1 MFFCQ
6 AAALWPVQTANN
18 RIMKYTLEDLA
29 AMFDGVAAGN
39 VKKEITGVAPFDR
52 AGADHITL
60 AGSRKFLK
68 RLEHT
73 AAGAVIVPADF
84 RDASK
89 NLLAAGNPEAVF
101 TKIMKLFTPVPTRE
115 PGISAGARIGKNF
128 RCGEHVCLSPG
139 VIVGDD
145 VVLGSR
151 VMLHPGVV
159 LGDSVRLGD
168 DVEIHPNVS
177 ILRACIIGNRVI
189 IHAGTVIGS
198 DGFGY
203 AAEANHHIKRPHFG
217 IVQIDDDV
225 EIGAN
230 NAIDRGTF
238 DKTWIKQGVKT
249 DNLVHIAHNVTI
261 GENTLIVAQAG
272 IAGSVTIGS
281 NVILAG
287 QSGISQHLAVGNNAI
302 VGPQAGIVK
311 SVKDGEIVSGT
322 PGMPHRLWLKVQRIL
337 PRLPEIKQSIKKIDK
352 RLAALESQR
361 ETQRHGTH

>member
-1 MFFCQ
+1 
-6 AAALWPVQTANN
+6 
-18 RIMKYTLEDLA
+18 
-29 AMFDGVAAGN
+29 
-39 VKKEITGVAPFDR
+39 VAPNVGNRTDFDR
-52 AGADHITL
+52 SEML
-60 AGSRKFLK
+60 GSSYISSIDPFRQKDA
-68 RLEHT
+68 RLT
-73 AAGAVIVPADF
+73 
-84 RDASK
+84 
-89 NLLAAGNPEAVF
+89 
-101 TKIMKLFTPVPTRE
+101 
-115 PGISAGARIGKNF
+115 ARIPDSVLESSSSQYAIYTVIDPYDTVREKPTPLNDLDWRTKN
-128 RCGEHVCLSPG
+128 RHYGRQ
-139 VIVGDD
+139 
-145 VVLGSR
+145 R
-151 VMLHPGVV
+151 VSIARPLPLVDANGPYYVAS
-159 LGDSVRLGD
+159 GDSVRLGD